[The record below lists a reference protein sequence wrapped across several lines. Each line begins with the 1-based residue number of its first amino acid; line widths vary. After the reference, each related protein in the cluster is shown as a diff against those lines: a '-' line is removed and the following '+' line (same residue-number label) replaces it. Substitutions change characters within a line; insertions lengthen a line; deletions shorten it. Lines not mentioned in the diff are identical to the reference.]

1 MLVRQSVLREVADLT
16 VSVLDDTA
24 GLCDEHHAPCTEISG
39 LGIGRTLVVAMLFL
53 GREGV
58 YRGFDDIVFQFAHCP
73 EVQSLAVAQRSDGL
87 AQGILRC
94 ALQRIAVLVEKRTK
108 HTKRGNLGKRIN
120 ESGREARH
128 HIQITARSLDKVEQ
142 RRAVNTFA
150 TTEDRA
156 QIRLIGD
163 HEVQRFQ
170 LSVSTGV
177 HEVHHLYRLEL
188 DEFDDV
194 LHREILRCF
203 L

>member
-1 MLVRQSVLREVADLT
+1 M
-16 VSVLDDTA
+16 SVLDDA
-24 GLCDEHHAPCTEISG
+24 ARLCDKHHAPRTEVTA
-39 LGIGRTLVVAMLFL
+39 LGIRCTLVVAVLL
-53 GREGV
+53 LCGESV
-58 YRGFDDIVFQFAHCP
+58 HRGLDDIVFQFTHRP
-73 EVQSLAVAQRSDGL
+73 EVQSLAVTQRGDGL
-87 AQGILRC
+87 AQGIFRC
-94 ALQRIAVLVEKRTK
+94 TLQRIAVLVEERAEHAKCR
-108 HTKRGNLGKRIN
+108 NLGKRIN

-128 HIQITARSLDKVEQ
+128 HIQVTARSLNEVEQ
-142 RRAVNTFA
+142 RRSVDALT

-177 HEVHHLYRLEL
+177 HEVHHLYSLEL

-203 L
+203 LQISHHRIHVH